1 MKMFKNIFTSSF
13 IRVGVGV
20 GDDYAA
26 SESHKSN

>member
-13 IRVGVGV
+13 IRVGVG
-20 GDDYAA
+20 DDYAA